1 MACLEGASLLC
12 ISREAFEAALGG
24 PLQGLMDAEA
34 WWKDALALQREVLAR
49 KNTATGRLVQ
59 VGGSKEG
66 VCLGACRAG
75 LRVVGEVVWAVQ
87 VWAVR
92 PELTLSSIPLPAHA
106 L

>member
-34 WWKDALALQREVLAR
+34 RWKDALALQREVLAR

-59 VGGSKEG
+59 VGGWVG
-66 VCLGACRAG
+66 GRL
-75 LRVVGEVVWAVQ
+75 VVGGCGASVCGH
-87 VWAVR
+87 
-92 PELTLSSIPLPAHA
+92 L
-106 L
+106 